1 MANKMKISFDLNE
14 SETEEFDALVKASGL
29 TKTDYIKKCCLPSKG
44 CRVIFLNGA
53 DILVKLSELYEV
65 ARKDHIEKA
74 ELYKLTD
81 DLFDE
86 FDKLVEKIGGDD
98 NNGSL

>member
-1 MANKMKISFDLNE
+1 MANKKYSFDL
-14 SETEEFDALVKASGL
+14 SQVETEEFDALVKASGL

-65 ARKDHIEKA
+65 ARKGSIDNM

-81 DLFDE
+81 DLFAA
-86 FDKLVEKIGGDD
+86 FDGLVDKIGGDD
-98 NNGSL
+98 NNGSI

>member
-14 SETEEFDALVKASGL
+14 AETEEFSTLVKASGL

-65 ARKDHIEKA
+65 ARKDHLEKA

-81 DLFDE
+81 DLFAAFDE
-86 FDKLVEKIGGDD
+86 LVEKIVGGDKD
-98 NNGSL
+98 GSY